1 MGDRGV
7 GDVLVAGGVALVTG
21 GGVGEPAA
29 AGAVGD
35 GVESCLVGVG
45 GDDMSAGRVKM

>member
-29 AGAVGD
+29 AGAVG
-35 GVESCLVGVG
+35 GGEGSCFVGVG
-45 GDDMSAGRVKM
+45 GDDMTAGRVR